1 MLEYT
6 FPLGINGLDDALE
19 SNKFL
24 YMQFTLRLRDSR
36 NQRVLRFIS
45 TRTKILQD
53 KFIEKCA
60 TSIKLQVSLAEF
72 IDFKVLDG
80 FLLNKSHVDIHNGV
94 YAANTS
100 FLPPS
105 REMIKASQTEPVSF
119 LILGDESVLEQ
130 AYSGLGIQMQS
141 IFTMYF
147 ISNVK
152 KESVMQLLNTGKAY
166 NRFADGSIQ
175 PTDDLLRICP
185 LNAIQGVSR
194 TRAFFRILIRIARW
208 HTHIRAYVHSEETRF
223 WAEISV
229 FLMVVH
235 ECTMSSYFIVQN
247 LVCLISEWMNEFN
260 AEFIV
265 LTLARPLVHAVHD
278 CIVLRLTVG
287 RHMDAFR
294 GSKSNTLCT
303 SSKSLPYLQSTE
315 TSR

>member
-24 YMQFTLRLRDSR
+24 YMQFTLRLRDAK

-72 IDFKVLDG
+72 IDFNVLDG

-105 REMIKASQTEPVSF
+105 REMVKASQTEPVTF

-130 AYSGLGIQMQS
+130 AYSGMGIQMQS

-152 KESVMQLLNTGKAY
+152 KESVMRLLNTGNAY
-166 NRFADGSIQ
+166 NRFPDGSIQ

-185 LNAIQGVSR
+185 LQAIQGVSQVHVFQKIR
-194 TRAFFRILIRIARW
+194 TRASIKKHMLTFL
-208 HTHIRAYVHSEETRF
+208 TYV
-223 WAEISV
+223 W
-229 FLMVVH
+229 
-235 ECTMSSYFIVQN
+235 
-247 LVCLISEWMNEFN
+247 ISEYYVYAYTFRLVKL
-260 AEFIV
+260 V
-265 LTLARPLVHAVHD
+265 L
-278 CIVLRLTVG
+278 G
-287 RHMDAFR
+287 
-294 GSKSNTLCT
+294 
-303 SSKSLPYLQSTE
+303 
-315 TSR
+315 